1 MPQDDRIGIASAA
14 LQKAINML
22 NKTTG
27 HFSDVAAGNFGAA
40 ATLFAQM
47 AELDRLTNQTLHK
60 DNLKGYFR
68 HAKRLHT
75 GLNYGYAAAR
85 AYAVYGDRYFLDIA
99 QTSWASARR
108 YTISSEQASSRTM
121 EAKKFTLTSSC
132 KNAALAGGTYFN
144 TDRNTPYLNSL
155 ASGLFLV
162 VSALLAEA
170 MHNQTYIEAA
180 AESAEF
186 IQSHLLTQSNI
197 VQDSIGSSSNHSSSC
212 SVKTLLVPD
221 GSGTFIEGLG
231 ILAGIRHNS
240 STESLLNRTIFNVT
254 ADPLWQGVDGV
265 YKNSD
270 DGGHYIVRALAS
282 LYERNKT
289 SSDLR
294 EHIKEYISVQYNS
307 VVVNA
312 TSLSESYI
320 YGSPWT
326 KSTATLFDSVTQTS
340 ALTVLLGAIQLD
352 GQSSSNLGDNP
363 TSRVIPTSSVG
374 TSLPP
379 QSSTSSGVNPDNSS
393 RSASSTQKNSAGIIA
408 GGVVGGI
415 ALLAVLTMGA
425 LFLRKLHHQ
434 RRDNPSVVDASSSMV
449 TPFMATQ
456 NMASSGILGEQHRR
470 NRVKSAR
477 FPGVAM
483 GREPSSRAADNG
495 SVGIPGANVRTE
507 PTASPGNQVGSTDN
521 PPAGGRREHT
531 LLEELLRSLND
542 RISRDRWN
550 TEELPPDYHEGQA
563 M

>member
-14 LQKAINML
+14 LQKAMNML

-27 HFSDVAAGNFGAA
+27 HFSDDATGNFGAA

-68 HAKRLHT
+68 HAKPAHWAVR
-75 GLNYGYAAAR
+75 NYGYAAAR

-121 EAKKFTLTSSC
+121 EAKKFTLTTSC
-132 KNAALAGGTYFN
+132 KNATLAGGTYF
-144 TDRNTPYLNSL
+144 
-155 ASGLFLV
+155 
-162 VSALLAEA
+162 
-170 MHNQTYIEAA
+170 
-180 AESAEF
+180 
-186 IQSHLLTQSNI
+186 
-197 VQDSIGSSSNHSSSC
+197 DSIGSSSNHSSSC

-221 GSGTFIEGLG
+221 GS
-231 ILAGIRHNS
+231 
-240 STESLLNRTIFNVT
+240 

-282 LYERNKT
+282 FYERNKT

-352 GQSSSNLGDNP
+352 GQSSSNLDDNP
-363 TSRVIPTSSVG
+363 TSSVIPTSSVG

-379 QSSTSSGVNPDNSS
+379 QSSTSSGANPDNSS

-415 ALLAVLTMGA
+415 ALLAVLTVGA

-434 RRDNPSVVDASSSMV
+434 RSDNPSVADASSSMV
-449 TPFMATQ
+449 TPFMAME

-521 PPAGGRREHT
+521 PPAGGRREYT

-550 TEELPPDYHEGQA
+550 AEELPPDYHEGQA